1 MAMRTKVLVFVGLF
15 LVSVLGISAE
25 ITFRDQEMY
34 HSFSDQYSLNAKFL
48 IMGKT
53 LFPLN

>member
-1 MAMRTKVLVFVGLF
+1 MAMRTKVLMFVGLF

-34 HSFSDQYSLNAKFL
+34 HSFSDQYSLNAKIFDY
-48 IMGKT
+48 GKT
-53 LFPLN
+53 FE